1 MGAYGLLL
9 LACLMAPSAA
19 GLIKAP
25 GQGHLEKLGC
35 EAPGTPVLKE
45 GTCCAVCEFGGE
57 IPGTI
62 DPSAEEIGAWY
73 DTQPKIGGNPLCTAV
88 WCPDPQCLEGETKY
102 VPPDA
107 CCYQCQ
113 DGTRVHGG
121 AGNVAHHSIEER
133 EAHQGP
139 AGAEFG
145 YDAMSGT
152 FADQEQE

>member
-1 MGAYGLLL
+1 MNDITA
-9 LACLMAPSAA
+9 SRKQREAA
-19 GLIKAP
+19 T
-25 GQGHLEKLGC
+25 EKGEVKPPLCSEVTCGELVC

-121 AGNVAHHSIEER
+121 AGNVAHHTIEER

-139 AGAEFG
+139 AGSEIG
-145 YDAMSGT
+145 YDAMTGT
-152 FADQEQE
+152 FAESD